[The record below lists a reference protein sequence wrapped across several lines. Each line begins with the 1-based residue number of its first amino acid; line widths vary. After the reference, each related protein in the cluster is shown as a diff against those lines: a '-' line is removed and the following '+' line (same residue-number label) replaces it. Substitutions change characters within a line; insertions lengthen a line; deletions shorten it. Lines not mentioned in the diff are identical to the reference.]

1 MINITKE
8 TADKEE
14 LISKKELLSLTHI
27 SYGQLY
33 RWKRMNIIP
42 EDWFIKKSSSTGQE
56 TYFKRDKILERIE
69 VILSMKDNASLDE
82 IAALFNKKEE
92 EKVVELT
99 YIIEKKAVSEAA
111 GKVYASL
118 YGSDKPLGKREIII
132 LSIIEKYIL
141 NSTITAE
148 ELKLLMEMMTQAINV
163 LYNQEGRIALYRKIG
178 VPFVVGYKNNET
190 VVIDSQAVK
199 IIEVDL
205 VQEFTQMNK
214 RIFS

>member
-1 MINITKE
+1 MTKGTE
-8 TADKEE
+8 GKQEE
-14 LISKKELLSLTHI
+14 ALISKKELLSLTHI

-42 EDWFIKKSSSTGQE
+42 EDWFIKKSSITGQE

-69 VILSMKDNASLDE
+69 MILSMKDTVSLDE
-82 IAALFNKKEE
+82 IAAIFNRKEE
-92 EKVVELT
+92 EKTLDLS
-99 YIIEKKAVSEAA
+99 YIKEKKAVSDAA
-111 GKVYASL
+111 IKVYESL
-118 YGSDKPLGKREIII
+118 YGNSKPLGKREIII
-132 LSIIEKYIL
+132 LAIIEKYL
-141 NSTITAE
+141 LKSEITAE
-148 ELKLLMEMMTQAINV
+148 EIKLLMEMMEKAIDV

-190 VVIDSQAVK
+190 VVIDTQAVK

-214 RIFS
+214 RILT